1 MTKERP
7 FRKKIRLIFFLIC
20 YVVSLQAQDSLNC
33 DSAKSHIVDNTHN
46 IKLSGILIPAAV
58 TGVTALFTDN
68 NWVVARKHDV
78 QAALSQKGKYKI
90 PIDDYMQYTPMIA
103 VYGLNLAGVK
113 GQHSF
118 KDRTIILAMS
128 YLTMGILVNSMKY
141 TIREP
146 RPDSSSRNSFPS
158 GHTATAFMGA
168 EFLYQEY
175 KEVSPFI
182 AYAGYAVAT
191 ATAYLRIYND
201 RHWVNDVIAGAC
213 IGILSTKLSYK
224 LYPLIFHK
232 SDCHRSSNV
241 VALPYYNGR
250 NLGLCMSLTF

>member
-1 MTKERP
+1 M
-7 FRKKIRLIFFLIC
+7 
-20 YVVSLQAQDSLNC
+20 QD
-33 DSAKSHIVDNTHN
+33 
-46 IKLSGILIPAAV
+46 
-58 TGVTALFTDN
+58 
-68 NWVVARKHDV
+68 
-78 QAALSQKGKYKI
+78 ALSQKGRHKI
-90 PIDDYMQYTPMIA
+90 HIDDYMQYSLMVA

-128 YLTMGILVNSMKY
+128 YLTMGVLVNSMKY
-141 TIREP
+141 SFRER
-146 RPDSSSRNSFPS
+146 RPDKSSRNSFPS

-175 KEVSPFI
+175 KDVSPVI

-201 RHWVNDVIAGAC
+201 RHWINDVIAGAC

-232 SDCHRSSNV
+232 SDCQRSSNV
-241 VALPYYNGR
+241 AALPYYDGR
-250 NLGLCMSLTF
+250 NLGLCMSVTF